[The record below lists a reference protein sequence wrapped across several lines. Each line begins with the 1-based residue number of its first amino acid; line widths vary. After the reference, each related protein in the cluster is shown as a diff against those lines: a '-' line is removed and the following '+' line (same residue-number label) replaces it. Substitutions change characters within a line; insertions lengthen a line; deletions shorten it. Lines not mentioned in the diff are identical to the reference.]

1 MCCTEYIDIPP
12 KLVRMSEVFSQNGFC
27 VYLVGGAVRDVL
39 LGRGAADFD
48 LATDATPQDVCRIFA
63 KVIPTGI
70 AHGTLTVRYAG
81 LVVEVT
87 TFRSEGTYS
96 DGRHPDSV
104 AFARTIEEDLS
115 RRDFTMNAIA
125 ASLPS
130 GKLVDPTGGRA
141 DIERKLIRAVGNPQ
155 ERFAEDGLR
164 PVRAIRFASQLGFS
178 IDEATYSAILSPQSL
193 EKTKRVSA
201 ERFRDEFCKILQSEK
216 PSVGLRLLEEA
227 GILAFFVPQ
236 FTACRGCTQADGRGF
251 HEFDVADHLFCA
263 TDGAPK
269 DNLAVRL
276 ASFYHDIGKP
286 QARTVE
292 QTQHGQCIHF
302 HGHERLSAI
311 TAEQSMRSLKFSNAQ
326 VRKVSHLVKHHMIS
340 CDESLRDEDI
350 RRFIVRVGKD
360 NLDELFLLHEADV
373 YGKHGKK
380 PSENDREAKQ
390 FVQFKVRVKEAL
402 ASPMAF
408 SLKDLAIS
416 GDDLIALGAPKG
428 KVVGEILNELFDAVT
443 QEPGVNERGALRE
456 AAAKLLLKRQAKRG

>member
-39 LGRGAADFD
+39 LGHRAADFD
-48 LATDATPQDVCRIFA
+48 LATDATPQDVSRIFA

-70 AHGTLTVRYAG
+70 AHGTVTVRYAG
-81 LVVEVT
+81 LSVEVT

-141 DIERKLIRAVGNPQ
+141 DIEQKLIRAVGNPVQ
-155 ERFAEDGLR
+155 RFGEDGLR

-178 IDEATYSAILSPQSL
+178 IEEATYRAILHPQSL
-193 EKTKRVSA
+193 EKTKCVSR

-216 PSVGLRLLEEA
+216 PSVALRLLEET

-263 TDGAPK
+263 VDGAPK
-269 DNLAVRL
+269 DNLIVRL
-276 ASFYHDIGKP
+276 AAFYHDIGKP
-286 QARTVE
+286 AARVVE
-292 QTQHGQCIHF
+292 QTEHGQCIHF
-302 HGHERLSAI
+302 HGHDGLSAD
-311 TAEQSMRSLKFSNAQ
+311 TAEQSMRSLKFSNAE
-326 VRKVSHLVKHHMIS
+326 VRKVCHLVRHHMIN
-340 CDESLRDEDI
+340 CDASLRDEDI

-360 NLDELFLLHEADV
+360 NLSELFLLHEADV

-380 PSENDREAKQ
+380 PSENDKEVKL
-390 FVQFKVRVKEAL
+390 FCQFKARVEEAL
-402 ASPMAF
+402 CHPMAF
-408 SLKDLAIS
+408 SVKDLAIS
-416 GDDLIALGAPKG
+416 GDELIAQGVPQG
-428 KVVGEILNELFDAVT
+428 KMVGEILDELFDAVT
-443 QEPGVNERGALRE
+443 HDPSVNERSALQE
-456 AAAKLLLKRQAKRG
+456 AAGKLLLKHQGKSG